1 MGEWINKMTKVSIEF
16 ENHIVNGCCEFT
28 EWDGWVDHIICF
40 WSEVTSVEP
49 ANTDAG
55 FMSRA
60 LAAVKD
66 AAYEEHVGRHCNPF
80 WSQLPRN
87 AYADGSDGYP

>member
-1 MGEWINKMTKVSIEF
+1 MIEVTIEF
-16 ENHIVNGCCEFT
+16 ENHTVNGEADFVGPHDEC
-28 EWDGWVDHIICF
+28 D

-60 LAAVKD
+60 LAAVES
-66 AAYEEHVGRHCNPF
+66 AAYEEHKSNRSRRNRVYHYDDDYY
-80 WSQLPRN
+80 RN
-87 AYADGSDGYP
+87 A